1 MRIFKESMERKFLT
15 FARNY
20 AKFEQRLGQ
29 ALEKLLFYM
38 QKFGGSISESTL
50 NEDLLFLEESEA
62 QPKPVEVDNYSVLL
76 LQALSIEH
84 LLADKE
90 GEERFSIE

>member
-1 MRIFKESMERKFLT
+1 MVYFHKITVNRELHEEILPLDEQVDMRIFKESMERKFLT

-38 QKFGGSISESTL
+38 
-50 NEDLLFLEESEA
+50 
-62 QPKPVEVDNYSVLL
+62 
-76 LQALSIEH
+76 
-84 LLADKE
+84 
-90 GEERFSIE
+90 

>member
-1 MRIFKESMERKFLT
+1 MNRELNEEILPLDEQVDMRIFKESMERKFLT

-38 QKFGGSISESTL
+38 
-50 NEDLLFLEESEA
+50 
-62 QPKPVEVDNYSVLL
+62 
-76 LQALSIEH
+76 
-84 LLADKE
+84 
-90 GEERFSIE
+90 

>member
-1 MRIFKESMERKFLT
+1 MNRELHEEILPLDEQVDMRIFKESMERKFLT

-38 QKFGGSISESTL
+38 EKFGSSISESTL
-50 NEDLLFLEESEA
+50 NEDLLFLEESES
-62 QPKPVEVDNYSVLL
+62 QPKAV
-76 LQALSIEH
+76 
-84 LLADKE
+84 
-90 GEERFSIE
+90 G